1 MTSTAV
7 FVDMS
12 LGWWK
17 ASTIYSRVFGTPVTP
32 SSGLA
37 GLASLYA
44 HSRTQANV
52 SSHLSELSNL
62 YGKAYQVLDLANDL
76 SDNNVK
82 SLFNRQSASSSN
94 PAAANLAYFNPD
106 NSSGS
111 VPDSTFQFD
120 ITQKAGNQINN
131 GTALNPAVLSLA
143 AGAKNFTMTVG
154 AVQYDL
160 SITVIPA
167 DTNRDVLNA
176 MAAAINAAN
185 SGVTASVQT
194 NSNGTIQLRL
204 DGQTGL
210 GGAFSLIDSS
220 GAAVTTT
227 GANQTTQFASNASF
241 TLNGAAHSQSN
252 NNVYLL
258 GGNLQ
263 VTLAGPGKATVT
275 VGPDQASLTS
285 TVSALVEAMNDLNS
299 YLHNTPSLRSSLSR
313 DWGSMLAPTAG
324 KLSYY
329 GISPGGSGQV
339 SFNSSK
345 FSAALQKNST
355 AVRQAMA
362 GERGLIPALKTFT
375 SQIISSP
382 GASLLQA
389 NPLNTYSYTSRYGQA
404 GSVLTEMNLPIFI
417 RVA

>member
-7 FVDMS
+7 FADMS

-17 ASTIYSRVFGTPVTP
+17 ASTLYSRVFGTPVTP
-32 SSGLA
+32 STGLA
-37 GLASLYA
+37 GIATLYA
-44 HSRTQANV
+44 QSTTRAHV
-52 SSHLSELSNL
+52 SSHLQELSNL
-62 YGKAYQVLDLANDL
+62 YGKAYQVLARADAL
-76 SDNNVK
+76 SNSDIN

-94 PAAANLAYFNPD
+94 PAAANITYFNPD
-106 NSSGS
+106 NSAGA

-120 ITQKAGNQINN
+120 ITQEAAKQINN
-131 GTALNPAVLSLA
+131 GTALNPGVLSLA
-143 AGAKNFTMTVG
+143 AGAKNFTLRMG

-160 SITVIPA
+160 SITVNAA
-167 DTNRDVLNA
+167 DTNRDVLAA
-176 MAAAINAAN
+176 MAAVIKAAN
-185 SGVTASVQT
+185 SGVTATVQS

-204 DGQTGL
+204 EGQTGS
-210 GGAFSLIDSS
+210 GSAFSLIDTS
-220 GAAVTTT
+220 GSAVTTT
-227 GANQTTQFASNASF
+227 GANQTTQFAANASF
-241 TLNGAAHSQSN
+241 TLNGASHSQSN
-252 NNVYLL
+252 NDIFLL

-263 VTLAGPGKATVT
+263 VKLASPGKATVT

-285 TVSALVEAMNDLNS
+285 SVSALAGAMNDLNS
-299 YLHNTPSLRSSLSR
+299 YLHTTPSLRPSLSR
-313 DWGSMLAPTAG
+313 DWGSMLAQTAG

-329 GISPGGSGQV
+329 GISPRGGGQV

-345 FSAALQKNST
+345 FSEALQKNSA

-362 GERGLIPALKTFT
+362 GEKGLIPALQTFT

-389 NPLNTYSYTSRYGQA
+389 SPFNTYSYTSRYGQA
-404 GSVLTEMNLPIFI
+404 GSLLTELSLPVFI